1 MSVETVVV
9 AVVLGNLF
17 CATLGFVAGRSF
29 GALGLDLEL
38 AQEKAA
44 KAEAILADA
53 KAKADADRAAL
64 SDAAASGSPED
75 GIAALINEGRD
86 A

>member
-1 MSVETVVV
+1 VSVETVVV

-17 CATLGFVAGRSF
+17 CATLGFMAGRSF
-29 GALGLDLEL
+29 GALGVDLEL

-53 KAKADADRAAL
+53 KAKAEADRAAI
-64 SDAAASGSPED
+64 SDAASSSSPED